1 MPFGA
6 YGAAVSARG
15 DVEKAKRFVKWLWVD
30 RTDLQLDWAQH
41 YGLHVPARRS
51 LVPQASS
58 LATGVYAEASQLA
71 YSVGHPQTPLLWT
84 PRSAG
89 AYGDALDRVI
99 RGGTDPVAELSG
111 VAGVVEKELERFP
124 N

>member
-1 MPFGA
+1 M
-6 YGAAVSARG
+6 S
-15 DVEKAKRFVKWLWVD
+15 L
-30 RTDLQLDWAQH
+30 
-41 YGLHVPARRS
+41 ARRS

-89 AYGDALDRVI
+89 AYGDALDRAI

-111 VAGVVEKELERFP
+111 VAGSRGGTGAVPPTDVA
-124 N
+124 